1 MTTAQATCPSLSLT
15 RDRDEART
23 SAGTTTLLSYARGLV
38 AGLRAGCESYDD
50 YFAEMERALPPHVR
64 ERRMAEREGSRLALV
79 AALCR

>member
-1 MTTAQATCPSLSLT
+1 MTTAQATCPDLPLT
-15 RDRDEART
+15 RDRDDALAA
-23 SAGTTTLLSYARGLV
+23 AGTSLRSLARGLI
-38 AGLRAGCESYDD
+38 ARWRAGWESYDD

>member
-1 MTTAQATCPSLSLT
+1 MTTAQATCPNLPLTRSRDDVGLPAGTSLRSLVRDLVASLS
-15 RDRDEART
+15 
-23 SAGTTTLLSYARGLV
+23 AGF
-38 AGLRAGCESYDD
+38 ESYDD

>member
-1 MTTAQATCPSLSLT
+1 MTTAQATCPNLPLT
-15 RDRDEART
+15 RSRDDAHLP
-23 SAGTTTLLSYARGLV
+23 AGTNLRSLARDLFARLS
-38 AGLRAGCESYDD
+38 AGCESYDD

>member
-1 MTTAQATCPSLSLT
+1 MTTAQATCPNLTLT
-15 RDRDEART
+15 RGRDEART
-23 SAGTTTLLSYARGLV
+23 SAGTTLLSRARSLV

-64 ERRMAEREGSRLALV
+64 EQRMAEREGSRLALV

>member
-1 MTTAQATCPSLSLT
+1 MTTAQATCPSLPLT
-15 RDRDEART
+15 RSRD
-23 SAGTTTLLSYARGLV
+23 AGQTAAGPNLLSLARGLV
-38 AGLRAGCESYDD
+38 ARWRAGFESYDD